1 MTGEKLTIYIGIT
14 IVIILEGVFVFLQDS
29 VVPIGPDVTAINHQ
43 ADAYKKQ
50 NIQLHDQ
57 YLHLQSYQYIAA
69 RAKEMGFV
77 PAAIVYLR

>member
-1 MTGEKLTIYIGIT
+1 MTGEKLTIYIGIA
-14 IVIILEGVFVFLQDS
+14 VLVILEAIYIFVQDS
-29 VVPIGPDVTAINHQ
+29 VVPVGPDITVIKQQ

-77 PAAIVYLR
+77 PAEIVYLR